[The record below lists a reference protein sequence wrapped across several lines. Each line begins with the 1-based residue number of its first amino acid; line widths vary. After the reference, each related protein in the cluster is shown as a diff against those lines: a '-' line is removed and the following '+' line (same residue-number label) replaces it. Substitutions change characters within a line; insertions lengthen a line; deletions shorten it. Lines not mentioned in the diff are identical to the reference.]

1 MQDHAPILRSAGHPR
16 RRRQRRLPIYVAV
29 PLWTVVALLA
39 VVVVMRLVAWDDVEP
54 FAVLNAF
61 TVFVYLPAWIVLLVA
76 MLGRR
81 YILAAA
87 ALLIVVAQ
95 VVFLAPELT
104 AAGPVPAWTTHAAT
118 LQLLD
123 ANTDQTNTSLEGYVR
138 EIEQVRP
145 RLVTMEETNR
155 VVSAELN
162 EAGVLEDLPY
172 QINIMRHDSGGFFV
186 ASRYPL
192 THTRIVYSYGR
203 PLIVQTTVELPSGPQ
218 PLWVVHTIAPLPSSF
233 SQWQDDLAFI
243 GRLLRTRGTTDLL
256 VAGDFNATWG
266 NRGFR
271 AILDTGLTDGAAAR
285 GKPFD
290 MTWNQFDHPLPPLA
304 RIDHVLTGPGVAVT
318 RIRTDNGPGSD
329 HRDLIATVAVHGPTG
344 GQ

>member
-1 MQDHAPILRSAGHPR
+1 
-16 RRRQRRLPIYVAV
+16 
-29 PLWTVVALLA
+29 
-39 VVVVMRLVAWDDVEP
+39 
-54 FAVLNAF
+54 
-61 TVFVYLPAWIVLLVA
+61 
-76 MLGRR
+76 
-81 YILAAA
+81 
-87 ALLIVVAQ
+87 
-95 VVFLAPELT
+95 
-104 AAGPVPAWTTHAAT
+104 
-118 LQLLD
+118 
-123 ANTDQTNTSLEGYVR
+123 LEGYVR